1 MVYRPSSAACY
12 SARQINTLLPTR
24 QARCP
29 APQRTHATRPGASST
44 RRNGMPRYALE
55 GHVPEIHATAFIAP
69 SADVIGQVTVAE
81 RASVWFGVV
90 LRGDLE
96 AIQIGPGCNVQDGAV
111 LHTDA
116 GWPCVLAEHVTV
128 GHRAIVH
135 GATCGPGSLVGMGA
149 VMLSGSSLGAGAMLG
164 AGAVLPEGVHVPDGM
179 LAVGVPA
186 RVVRPAPTSGNA
198 ARYVKNA
205 ARFNDHLRHLSEPER
220 ARPEDGH
227 AADQFGS
234 GRTGQALELVSA
246 EQR

>member
-1 MVYRPSSAACY
+1 
-12 SARQINTLLPTR
+12 
-24 QARCP
+24 
-29 APQRTHATRPGASST
+29 
-44 RRNGMPRYALE
+44 MPRYALE

-81 RASVWFGVV
+81 GASVWFGVV

-96 AIQIGPGCNVQDGAV
+96 AIEIGPGCNVQDGAV

-116 GWPCVLAEHVTV
+116 GWPCVLTERVTV

-135 GATCGPGSLVGMGA
+135 GASCGPGSLVGMGA

-186 RVVRPAPTSGNA
+186 RVVRPAPSTGNA
-198 ARYVKNA
+198 ARYVRNA
-205 ARFNDHLRHLSEPER
+205 ARFNDHLRRLPEPGIAEYHG
-220 ARPEDGH
+220 EQKNDTIEN
-227 AADQFGS
+227 
-234 GRTGQALELVSA
+234 GRVEQTLELAGV
-246 EQR
+246 EHR